1 MQFCMRNIKCDSEV
15 IVGICCY
22 LLMLILDRAW
32 FCCGRTLMYK
42 ISLLVF
48 LMGHTYIVVSQF
60 LIKLLITY
68 GDTGNKAA
76 LKDERVFGSV
86 KCHVLYFFSFLYQT
100 CQLLSNKRRTVI
112 DIHCFYFTKMSAI
125 EAC

>member
-1 MQFCMRNIKCDSEV
+1 
-15 IVGICCY
+15 
-22 LLMLILDRAW
+22 
-32 FCCGRTLMYK
+32 MYK
-42 ISLLVF
+42 ISFLVF
-48 LMGHTYIVVSQF
+48 VMGHTYIVVSQF
-60 LIKLLITY
+60 LIKLLIAY
-68 GDTGNKAA
+68 GDTGAKAA

-100 CQLLSNKRRTVI
+100 CQLLFNKRRRTVI